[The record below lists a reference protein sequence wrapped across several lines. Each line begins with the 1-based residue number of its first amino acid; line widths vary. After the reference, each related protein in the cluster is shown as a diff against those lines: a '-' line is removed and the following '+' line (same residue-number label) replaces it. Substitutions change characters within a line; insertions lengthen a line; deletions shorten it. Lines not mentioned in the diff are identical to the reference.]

1 MGNAKLIIKDKNKTE
16 SADAKLRKVY
26 QQLRC
31 TNESDL
37 PQISIIHEET

>member
-1 MGNAKLIIKDKNKTE
+1 MGNVKLIIKDKTE
-16 SADAKLRKVY
+16 SADAKLTKIY

-37 PQISIIHEET
+37 PHKET